1 MPFRCAERAALVLLL
16 NIDKL
21 KTREKYERHFLLL
34 SMVYTEM
41 VRIRKICNMAFESLS
56 EKEKIEK
63 FSKPKLLKLVEILR
77 QYKPEHIQTPGH
89 HKKAKVAVS
98 TSASGKR

>member
-1 MPFRCAERAALVLLL
+1 ML

-41 VRIRKICNMAFESLS
+41 VRIRRICNLAFENLT

-77 QYKPEHIQTPGH
+77 QYKPEHIQVPGH
-89 HKKAKVAVS
+89 HKKAKSAQQQNA
-98 TSASGKR
+98 ASGIKKKIILRPLY